1 MAGTKVEKQDQA
13 ERLLR
18 YLELLSR
25 GGSFSVRDT
34 AEYFGIRR
42 EAVYRDMR
50 RLGALG
56 YPLEQENVSGRIV
69 YRFPSKWVR
78 TAQKLEFSIEELESA
93 LIAVEQYCRL
103 GPPHRYV
110 QLAVRKLQALHAESG
125 PPARV
130 RAWNS
135 ILRGAGGICPEG
147 QGGDIV
153 INALQRA
160 IAESRWCDLAYLPM
174 GSNDSM
180 CLTFAPRRFVDGTVF
195 GLSRDMNRWDVL
207 NVTRILDVAVLEEV
221 NTSVGAI
228 DAILSVKPEA
238 GMSGEMERVE
248 RQILRLVAIV
258 RMLGAGKA
266 ALPTELATTFA
277 TTLNTIRR
285 DRDLLE
291 TSGYS
296 TVDVDF
302 GSGLRILQNPA
313 VFGSIPPLPIA
324 VRERTALIHVL
335 ERFAVNYAAD
345 GHVHNVI
352 SKLRAIPD
360 SIAALS
366 VSNSH
371 AESTDRDILWELVD
385 AMLCGAACSV
395 VYGAHRGLPDRLI
408 VFTPREFQV
417 GVVLRVKGVREPD
430 GDEVILIVRDIFQVR
445 VRQPVSRSRQEKRD

>member
-1 MAGTKVEKQDQA
+1 
-13 ERLLR
+13 
-18 YLELLSR
+18 
-25 GGSFSVRDT
+25 
-34 AEYFGIRR
+34 
-42 EAVYRDMR
+42 
-50 RLGALG
+50 
-56 YPLEQENVSGRIV
+56 
-69 YRFPSKWVR
+69 
-78 TAQKLEFSIEELESA
+78 
-93 LIAVEQYCRL
+93 
-103 GPPHRYV
+103 
-110 QLAVRKLQALHAESG
+110 
-125 PPARV
+125 
-130 RAWNS
+130 
-135 ILRGAGGICPEG
+135 
-147 QGGDIV
+147 
-153 INALQRA
+153 
-160 IAESRWCDLAYLPM
+160 
-174 GSNDSM
+174 
-180 CLTFAPRRFVDGTVF
+180 
-195 GLSRDMNRWDVL
+195 
-207 NVTRILDVAVLEEV
+207 
-221 NTSVGAI
+221 
-228 DAILSVKPEA
+228 
-238 GMSGEMERVE
+238 MSGEIERVE

-296 TVDVDF
+296 TVDVDS